1 MSRVSQNNPFEQ
13 IFKALT
19 AQILTA
25 AKELAIGTVSSVS
38 TSGIGLTIDGDS
50 SGAKK
55 YTCNRAARFASG
67 DRVLCARE
75 SGTWVVICKIGN
87 PGGPVGKTT
96 AMSQQVGVDADGKL
110 WTEPPGAYNLP
121 TASTSALGGIK
132 TSEAYSSTK
141 HTAKVAVDGSGA
153 LYAEAY
159 SLPTAGAST
168 LGGVKPVAKTSAMTQ
183 EVGVDSSGKL
193 YTTPPASSGIPTA
206 STSTLGGIKTSEAY
220 SSTKHTAKVA
230 VNSSG
235 VLYAEAY
242 DLPTAGAST
251 LGGVKPVTKTS
262 AMTQEVGVDS
272 SGKLYTAPPA
282 SSGVPTASTSTLGGI
297 KTSESYSSTKHT
309 MKVAV
314 NSSGVLYAEAYSLP
328 KATASVL
335 GGVMGAGTYSSTKH
349 TLEVAVDSYGKLH
362 AENPSSSGGHVSR
375 LYAGTSTTYYAELNS
390 SKVFAPNGT
399 GFNLGSTSY
408 PWQSFY
414 FAKNGSS
421 SYYLKAEASN
431 IQPASVNTLSTYYNL
446 GSSTYPFYALYVK
459 KLYVDGK
466 EVKPTDLGDV
476 ISRTPD
482 EGEMW
487 DGTTPT
493 EESE

>member
-1 MSRVSQNNPFEQ
+1 MSKVSQNNPFEQ
-13 IFKALT
+13 IFRALT
-19 AQILTA
+19 EQILTA

-38 TSGIGLTIDGDS
+38 QNGIGITIDGDS

-75 SGTWVVICKIGN
+75 SGTWVVICKIGS
-87 PGGPVGKTT
+87 PGGPAAKTS
-96 AMSQQVGVDADGKL
+96 AMTQQVGVDADGKL
-110 WTEPPGAYNLP
+110 WTAPPGDLP
-121 TASTSALGGIK
+121 TASTTALGGIK

-141 HTAKVAVDGSGA
+141 HTAKVAVDSSGVLYSEAYSLPTAGASTLGGVKPVAKTSAMTQDVGVDSSGKLYTIPPGAYDLPTASTSTLGGIKTSEAYSSTKHTAKVAVNSSGA

-183 EVGVDSSGKL
+183 DVGVDSSGKL
-193 YTTPPASSGIPTA
+193 YTKPGEGAYDLPTA
-206 STSTLGGIKTSEAY
+206 STSTLGGIKTSEA
-220 SSTKHTAKVA
+220 
-230 VNSSG
+230 
-235 VLYAEAY
+235 
-242 DLPTAGAST
+242 
-251 LGGVKPVTKTS
+251 
-262 AMTQEVGVDS
+262 
-272 SGKLYTAPPA
+272 
-282 SSGVPTASTSTLGGI
+282 
-297 KTSESYSSTKHT
+297 YSSTKHT

-328 KATASVL
+328 KATNSVL
-335 GGVMGAGTYSSTKH
+335 GGVMGAAAYRSTKH

-362 AENPSSSGGHVSR
+362 AESPSGGNVSR
-375 LYAGTSTTYYAELNS
+375 LYAGSSTSYYAELNS

-399 GFNLGSTSY
+399 GFNFGSTTY
-408 PWQSFY
+408 PWQSLY
-414 FAKNGSS
+414 FGKNGSS

-431 IQPASVNTLSTYYNL
+431 IQPATTNTVSTYYNL

-459 KLYVDGK
+459 KLFVDGK
-466 EVKPTDLGDV
+466 EIKPTDLGDV

-487 DGTTPT
+487 DGTTPEEEET
-493 EESE
+493 E

>member
-1 MSRVSQNNPFEQ
+1 MSRIGNNPFEEL
-13 IFKALT
+13 FKALT
-19 AQILTA
+19 AQILAA
-25 AKELAIGTVSSVS
+25 AKEMAIGTVSSVS
-38 TSGIGLTIDGDS
+38 QNGIGITIDGDS

-75 SGTWVVICKIGN
+75 SGTWVVICKIGS
-87 PGGPVGKTT
+87 PGGPAAKTS
-96 AMSQQVGVDADGKL
+96 AMTQQVGADADGKL
-110 WTEPPGAYNLP
+110 WTAPPGDLP
-121 TASTSALGGIK
+121 TASTTALGGIK
-132 TSEAYSSTK
+132 TSEAYSSSK
-141 HTAKVAVDGSGA
+141 HTAKVAVNTSGV

-183 EVGVDSSGKL
+183 DVGVDSSGKL
-193 YTTPPASSGIPTA
+193 YTKPGEGAYDLPTA

-230 VNSSG
+230 VDSSG

-242 DLPTAGAST
+242 SLPTAGAST
-251 LGGVKPVTKTS
+251 LGGVKPVAKTT

-272 SGKLYTAPPA
+272 SGKLYTKPGEGAYTL
-282 SSGVPTASTSTLGGI
+282 PTASTSALGGI
-297 KTSESYSSTKHT
+297 KTSEAYSSTKHT
-309 MKVAV
+309 LKVAV
-314 NSSGVLYAEAYSLP
+314 NSSGVLYAEAP
-328 KATASVL
+328 AA
-335 GGVMGAGTYSSTKH
+335 A
-349 TLEVAVDSYGKLH
+349 
-362 AENPSSSGGHVSR
+362 NVSR
-375 LYAGTSTTYYAELNS
+375 LYAGTSTTYYAELS
-390 SKVFAPNGT
+390 STKAFAPNGT

-408 PWQSFY
+408 PWQSVY

-431 IQPASVNTLSTYYNL
+431 IQPASTNTLSTYYNL
-446 GSSTYPFYALYVK
+446 GSSTYPFWALYVK

-466 EVKPTDLGDV
+466 EIKPTDLGDV

-487 DGTTPT
+487 DGTMPT
-493 EESE
+493 EKSE

>member
-1 MSRVSQNNPFEQ
+1 MSRIGNNPFEEL
-13 IFKALT
+13 FKALT
-19 AQILTA
+19 AQILAA
-25 AKELAIGTVSSVS
+25 AKEMAIGTVSSVS
-38 TSGIGLTIDGDS
+38 QNGIGITIDGDS

-75 SGTWVVICKIGN
+75 SGTWVVICKIGS
-87 PGGPVGKTT
+87 PGGPAAKTS
-96 AMSQQVGVDADGKL
+96 AMTQQVGADADGKL
-110 WTEPPGAYNLP
+110 WTAPPGDLP
-121 TASTSALGGIK
+121 TASTSTLGGIK

-141 HTAKVAVDGSGA
+141 HTAKVAVDSSGV
-153 LYAEAY
+153 LYSEAY

-183 EVGVDSSGKL
+183 DVGVDSSGKL
-193 YTTPPASSGIPTA
+193 FTKPGEGAYDLPTA

-242 DLPTAGAST
+242 
-251 LGGVKPVTKTS
+251 
-262 AMTQEVGVDS
+262 
-272 SGKLYTAPPA
+272 
-282 SSGVPTASTSTLGGI
+282 
-297 KTSESYSSTKHT
+297 
-309 MKVAV
+309 
-314 NSSGVLYAEAYSLP
+314 SLP
-328 KATASVL
+328 KATNSVL
-335 GGVMGAGTYSSTKH
+335 GGVMGAAAYSSTKH

-362 AENPSSSGGHVSR
+362 AESPSGGNVSR
-375 LYAGTSTTYYAELNS
+375 LYAGSSTSYYAELNS

-399 GFNLGSTSY
+399 GFNFGSTTY
-408 PWQSFY
+408 PWQSLY
-414 FAKNGSS
+414 FGKSGSS

-431 IQPASVNTLSTYYNL
+431 IQPATTNAVSTYYNL

-459 KLYVDGK
+459 KLFVDGK
-466 EVKPTDLGDV
+466 EIKPTDLGDV

>member
-19 AQILTA
+19 AQILAA
-25 AKELAIGTVSSVS
+25 AKEMAIGTVSSVS
-38 TSGIGLTIDGDS
+38 QNGIGITIDGDS

-75 SGTWVVICKIGN
+75 SGTWVVICKIGS
-87 PGGPVGKTT
+87 PGGPVAKTT
-96 AMSQQVGVDADGKL
+96 AMTQQVGADADGKL
-110 WTEPPGAYNLP
+110 WTAPPGAYNLP

-141 HTAKVAVDGSGA
+141 HTAKVAVNSSGV

-168 LGGVKPVAKTSAMTQ
+168 LGGVKPVAKTTAMTQ

-193 YTTPPASSGIPTA
+193 YTKPGEGAYTLPTA
-206 STSTLGGIKTSEAY
+206 STSALGGIKTSEA
-220 SSTKHTAKVA
+220 
-230 VNSSG
+230 
-235 VLYAEAY
+235 
-242 DLPTAGAST
+242 
-251 LGGVKPVTKTS
+251 
-262 AMTQEVGVDS
+262 
-272 SGKLYTAPPA
+272 
-282 SSGVPTASTSTLGGI
+282 
-297 KTSESYSSTKHT
+297 YSSTKHT

-328 KATASVL
+328 KATNSVL
-335 GGVMGAGTYSSTKH
+335 GGVMGAAAYSSTKH

-362 AENPSSSGGHVSR
+362 AESPSGGNVSR
-375 LYAGTSTTYYAELNS
+375 LYAGSSTSYYAELNS

-399 GFNLGSTSY
+399 GFNFGSTTY
-408 PWQSFY
+408 PWQSLY
-414 FAKNGSS
+414 FGKSGSS

-431 IQPASVNTLSTYYNL
+431 IQPATTNAVSTYYNL

-459 KLYVDGK
+459 KLFVDGK
-466 EVKPTDLGDV
+466 EIKPTDLGDV

-487 DGTTPT
+487 DGTTP
-493 EESE
+493 EEA

>member
-19 AQILTA
+19 AQILAA

-38 TSGIGLTIDGDS
+38 TTGIGITIDGDS

-121 TASTSALGGIK
+121 TASTSVLGGIK

-141 HTAKVAVDGSGA
+141 HTAKVAVDSSGVLFA
-153 LYAEAY
+153 EAYSLPTAGASTLGGVKPVAKTTAMTQEVGVDSSGKLYTKPGEGAYTLPTASTSALGGIKTSEAYSSSKHTAKVAVNSSGVLYAEAY

-168 LGGVKPVAKTSAMTQ
+168 LGGVKPVA
-183 EVGVDSSGKL
+183 
-193 YTTPPASSGIPTA
+193 
-206 STSTLGGIKTSEAY
+206 
-220 SSTKHTAKVA
+220 
-230 VNSSG
+230 
-235 VLYAEAY
+235 
-242 DLPTAGAST
+242 
-251 LGGVKPVTKTS
+251 KTS

-309 MKVAV
+309 AKVAV
-314 NSSGVLYAEAYSLP
+314 NSSGVLYAEAYDLP
-328 KATASVL
+328 KATNSVL
-335 GGVMGAGTYSSTKH
+335 GGVMGAAAYSSTKH

-362 AENPSSSGGHVSR
+362 AESPSGGNVSR
-375 LYAGTSTTYYAELNS
+375 LYAGSSTSYYAELNS

-399 GFNLGSTSY
+399 GFNIGSTTY
-408 PWQSFY
+408 PWQSVY
-414 FAKNGSS
+414 FAKNGSQ

-431 IQPASVNTLSTYYNL
+431 IQPASTNSLSTYYNL

-466 EVKPTDLGDV
+466 EVKPTDMGDV

-493 EESE
+493 EETE

>member
-1 MSRVSQNNPFEQ
+1 MSRIGNNPFEE

-38 TSGIGLTIDGDS
+38 TTGIGITIDGDS

-55 YTCNRAARFASG
+55 YTCNRAARFSSG

-132 TSEAYSSTK
+132 TSEAF
-141 HTAKVAVDGSGA
+141 
-153 LYAEAY
+153 
-159 SLPTAGAST
+159 
-168 LGGVKPVAKTSAMTQ
+168 
-183 EVGVDSSGKL
+183 
-193 YTTPPASSGIPTA
+193 
-206 STSTLGGIKTSEAY
+206 

-251 LGGVKPVTKTS
+251 LGGVKPVAKTT

-272 SGKLYTAPPA
+272 SGKLYTKPGEGAYTL
-282 SSGVPTASTSTLGGI
+282 PTASTSALGGI
-297 KTSESYSSTKHT
+297 KTSEAYSLTKHT
-309 MKVAV
+309 LKVAV
-314 NSSGVLYAEAYSLP
+314 DGSGVLYAEAP
-328 KATASVL
+328 AA
-335 GGVMGAGTYSSTKH
+335 A
-349 TLEVAVDSYGKLH
+349 
-362 AENPSSSGGHVSR
+362 NVSR

-390 SKVFAPNGT
+390 SKVLAPNGT

-408 PWQSFY
+408 PWQSVY

-431 IQPASVNTLSTYYNL
+431 IQPASTNTLSTYYNL
-446 GSSTYPFYALYVK
+446 GSSTYPFWALYVK

-466 EVKPTDLGDV
+466 EIKPTDLGDV

-487 DGTTPT
+487 DGTTP
-493 EESE
+493 EEA

>member
-38 TSGIGLTIDGDS
+38 TTGIGITIDGDS

-55 YTCNRAARFASG
+55 YTCNRAARFSSG

-132 TSEAYSSTK
+132 TSEAYSSSKHTAKVAVDDSGVLYAEAYSLPTAGASTLGGVKPVAKTTAMTQEVGVDSSGKLYTIPPGAYDLPTASTSTLGGIKTSESYSSTK
-141 HTAKVAVDGSGA
+141 HTAKVAVNSSGV

-183 EVGVDSSGKL
+183 DVGVDSAGKL
-193 YTTPPASSGIPTA
+193 YTTPPASSGVPTA

-220 SSTKHTAKVA
+220 SSTKHTLKVA

-235 VLYAEAY
+235 VLYAEA
-242 DLPTAGAST
+242 
-251 LGGVKPVTKTS
+251 
-262 AMTQEVGVDS
+262 
-272 SGKLYTAPPA
+272 PA
-282 SSGVPTASTSTLGGI
+282 A
-297 KTSESYSSTKHT
+297 
-309 MKVAV
+309 A
-314 NSSGVLYAEAYSLP
+314 N
-328 KATASVL
+328 
-335 GGVMGAGTYSSTKH
+335 
-349 TLEVAVDSYGKLH
+349 
-362 AENPSSSGGHVSR
+362 VSR
-375 LYAGTSTTYYAELNS
+375 LYAGTSTTYYAELS
-390 SKVFAPNGT
+390 STKAFAPNGT

-408 PWQSFY
+408 PWQSVY
-414 FAKNGSS
+414 FAKNGSQ

-431 IQPASVNTLSTYYNL
+431 IQPASTNALSTYYNL
-446 GSSTYPFYALYVK
+446 GSSTYPFWALYVK

-466 EVKPTDLGDV
+466 EIKPTDLGDV

>member
-1 MSRVSQNNPFEQ
+1 MSKVSQNNPFEQ
-13 IFKALT
+13 IFRALT
-19 AQILTA
+19 AQILAA
-25 AKELAIGTVSSVS
+25 AKEMAIGTVSSVS
-38 TSGIGLTIDGDS
+38 QNGIGITIDGDS

-75 SGTWVVICKIGN
+75 SGTWVVICKIGS

-132 TSEAYSSTK
+132 TSEAYSSSK
-141 HTAKVAVDGSGA
+141 HTAKVAVDGSGV

-168 LGGVKPVAKTSAMTQ
+168 LGGVKPVAKTTAMTQ

-193 YTTPPASSGIPTA
+193 YTTPPGAYNLPTA
-206 STSTLGGIKTSEAY
+206 STSALGGIKTSEAY

-242 DLPTAGAST
+242 SLPTAGAST
-251 LGGVKPVTKTS
+251 LGGVKPVAKTS
-262 AMTQEVGVDS
+262 AMTQDVGVDS
-272 SGKLYTAPPA
+272 SGKLYTKPGEGAYTL
-282 SSGVPTASTSTLGGI
+282 PTASTSALGGI
-297 KTSESYSSTKHT
+297 KTSEAFSSTKHT
-309 MKVAV
+309 LKVAV
-314 NSSGVLYAEAYSLP
+314 NSSGVLYAEAP
-328 KATASVL
+328 AA
-335 GGVMGAGTYSSTKH
+335 A
-349 TLEVAVDSYGKLH
+349 
-362 AENPSSSGGHVSR
+362 NVSR

-390 SKVFAPNGT
+390 SKVLAPNGT

-408 PWQSFY
+408 PWQSVY
-414 FAKNGSS
+414 FGKNGSS

-431 IQPASVNTLSTYYNL
+431 IQPASTNTLSTYYNL
-446 GSSTYPFYALYVK
+446 GSSTYPFWALYVK

-466 EVKPTDLGDV
+466 EIKPTDLGDV

>member
-1 MSRVSQNNPFEQ
+1 MSRIGNNPFEEL
-13 IFKALT
+13 FKALT
-19 AQILTA
+19 AQILAA
-25 AKELAIGTVSSVS
+25 AKEMAIGTVSSVS
-38 TSGIGLTIDGDS
+38 TTGIGITIDGDS

-132 TSEAYSSTK
+132 TSEAYSSSK
-141 HTAKVAVDGSGA
+141 HTAKVAVDGSGV

-159 SLPTAGAST
+159 SLPIAGAST

-193 YTTPPASSGIPTA
+193 YTTPPGAYNLPTA
-206 STSTLGGIKTSEAY
+206 STSQIGGIKTSESY
-220 SSTKHTAKVA
+220 SSSKHTAKVA

-251 LGGVKPVTKTS
+251 LGGVKPVAKTS
-262 AMTQEVGVDS
+262 AMTQDVGVDS
-272 SGKLYTAPPA
+272 SGKLYTKPGEGAYNL
-282 SSGVPTASTSTLGGI
+282 PTASTSALGGI
-297 KTSESYSSTKHT
+297 KTSEAYSSTKHT
-309 MKVAV
+309 LKVAV
-314 NSSGVLYAEAYSLP
+314 NSSGVLYAEAYDLP
-328 KATASVL
+328 KATNSAL
-335 GGVMGAGTYSSTKH
+335 GGVMGAAAYSSTKH

-362 AENPSSSGGHVSR
+362 AEAPSGGNVSR

-414 FAKNGSS
+414 FAKNGSQ

-431 IQPASVNTLSTYYNL
+431 IQPASTNTLSTYYNL

-466 EVKPTDLGDV
+466 EVRPTDLGDV

-493 EESE
+493 EETE